1 MYVLYLKLKYKP
13 ICMCP
18 CAEMYP
24 GQIHY
29 AFTIKIIF
37 TKEVMI
43 PDGHSQLSVCNT
55 RLVQLE
61 GKYLIKYRI
70 EGFRL
75 VRCLFLP
82 FSIPT
87 RKGNMQ

>member
-1 MYVLYLKLKYKP
+1 
-13 ICMCP
+13 
-18 CAEMYP
+18 MYP

-29 AFTIKIIF
+29 TFTIKIIF

-43 PDGHSQLSVCNT
+43 PDGHTQLSVCYA

-61 GKYLIKYRI
+61 GKDLIKYRI

-75 VRCLFLP
+75 VCCLFLP

-87 RKGNMQ
+87 GKGNMQ